1 MKIFKV
7 LVVLFIAVVFPI
19 TKMGNAAPT
28 NSGYNYQLYKNFEN
42 FGILIFPKDRIF
54 TGLGEYI
61 KAIGFNPVESG
72 QAVMR
77 FGLKNENQT
86 MMMPESVQN
95 KHSMDRFMTLQVIA
109 NDNMVVGIFDPEWGL
124 TIPGPIFNL
133 NGIKENISKTLNLF
147 RGHLKKR
154 ETKRY
159 HPDKPKRA
167 RLLTKNA
174 VIIIDETSHF
184 ISKLH

>member
-1 MKIFKV
+1 MRIFKI
-7 LVVLFIAVVFPI
+7 LTILFFAVVF
-19 TKMGNAAPT
+19 TSTGVGNGAPT

-54 TGLGEYI
+54 KGLDDHI
-61 KAIGFNPVESG
+61 KEIGFNPVESG

-86 MMMPESVQN
+86 LMMPESVQK
-95 KHSMDRFMTLQVIA
+95 KHSMDRFIILQVIA

-124 TIPGPIFNL
+124 TLPGPIYRL
-133 NGIKENISKTLNLF
+133 DSVKVNISKTLNLF
-147 RGHLKKR
+147 RKHLKKR
-154 ETKRY
+154 ETRR
-159 HPDKPKRA
+159 HQPSNPKRA

-174 VIIIDETSHF
+174 DTILKSYHT
-184 ISKLH
+184 L